1 MTIEKFLYPY
11 ITQEEEYEKGD
22 TIIKEGGKGDWVYI
36 ILEGLVKIKK
46 MTLKGEITIA
56 PLTEGEIF
64 GEAPLWQAGQDV
76 TRNVSIVAETKTRV
90 GLLDTA
96 LLMKEYESISPRL
109 KSLISSL
116 IQRLTITT
124 QKAVRLATE

>member
-1 MTIEKFLYPY
+1 MDIEKYLYPY
-11 ITQEEEYEKGD
+11 ITQEEVYEKGE
-22 TIIKEGGKGDWVYI
+22 TIIKEGSKGDWIYI
-36 ILEGLVKIKK
+36 ILEGMVKIKK
-46 MTLKGEITIA
+46 MTLKGQITIA

-64 GEAPLWQAGQDV
+64 GESTLWQTGQGGA
-76 TRNVSIVAETKTRV
+76 RIVSIIAETKTRV

-96 LLMKEYESISPRL
+96 LLTKEYDSISPRL